1 VSDGGFDRLI
11 ERWAASQAPD
21 LIAGAQAEALEIA
34 RARLRAR
41 LVVALLEATER
52 PDPPA
57 ETSAETVVWLYGI
70 VAGGAEPPVSTGVD
84 GHPVQIHAH
93 AGLSALVSHVPLA
106 RFSEEALAKRLE
118 DLESV
123 ERLARAH
130 EAVLEAAQAAV
141 TVVPFRLCTIYS
153 SPQTLDAMLAREAD
167 ALAEEL
173 GRLDGM
179 QEWGVKAFL
188 RAPVPASGADEP
200 ETVSGA
206 EYLTRKRERRDAAV
220 AGREATET
228 AVAQIHARLT
238 ECATASTLSRPHDR
252 RLSGRDTE
260 MVLNAAYLVPAEGV
274 AAFRAIVD
282 DLAGRNEA
290 DEVELELTG
299 PWPPYH
305 FVEPL
310 SDGRDA

>member
-1 VSDGGFDRLI
+1 MSDGEF
-11 ERWAASQAPD
+11 ERWAASHAPD
-21 LIAGAQAEALEIA
+21 LIASAQEEALEIA
-34 RARLRAR
+34 RARLRER
-41 LVVALLEATER
+41 LVDALLEATER
-52 PDPPA
+52 PDPA
-57 ETSAETVVWLYGI
+57 ADASSETVVWLYGI
-70 VAGGAEPPVSTGVD
+70 VAGAEPPVATGVD
-84 GHPVQIHAH
+84 GHPVEVHVH
-93 AGLSALVSHVPLA
+93 AGLSALVSHVPRGGFSEQALA
-106 RFSEEALAKRLE
+106 RRLE
-118 DLESV
+118 DLASV

-130 EAVLEAAQAAV
+130 EAVLEAALAAG

-167 ALAEEL
+167 ALTAAFA
-173 GRLDGM
+173 RLDGM

-200 ETVSGA
+200 GDAPSGA

-228 AVAQIHARLT
+228 KVAQIHARLT

-252 RLSGRDTE
+252 RLSGRDAE
-260 MVLNAAYLVPAEGV
+260 MVLNAAYLVPADGV
-274 AAFRAIVD
+274 AAFAAIVD
-282 DLAGRNEA
+282 DLAGRNES

-310 SDGRDA
+310 SDDRDA